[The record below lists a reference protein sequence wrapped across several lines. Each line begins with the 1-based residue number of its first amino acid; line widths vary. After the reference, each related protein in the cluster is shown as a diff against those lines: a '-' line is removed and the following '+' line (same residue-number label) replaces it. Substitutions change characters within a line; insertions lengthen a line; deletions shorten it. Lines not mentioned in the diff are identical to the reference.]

1 MHRPLEYYAAYFTV
15 RSDDFDGATAIKGK
29 EAVFR
34 KMKDL
39 DVKIKNRE
47 ASPKE
52 EGEFGTLQIINE
64 MLARGIALRPVD
76 LYKSEAKRFVVEDGQ
91 IRLPFSSLRA
101 WENPPP
107 QPARARDEGGEYISI
122 DDVQARAKVSS
133 AVIDTLRE
141 AGSLSGLPES
151 SQTTLF

>member
-1 MHRPLEYYAAYFTV
+1 
-15 RSDDFDGATAIKGK
+15 
-29 EAVFR
+29 
-34 KMKDL
+34 MKDL

-91 IRLPFSSLRA
+91 IRLPFSSLAGVGESAALSLR
-101 WENPPP
+101 E
-107 QPARARDEGGEYISI
+107 ARDEGGEYISI